1 MPQDPQSHGMVIAL
15 IIVFTLLALSFVR
28 LRVWARQIKG
38 SQFGIDDYL
47 ILASAVSQA
56 SRLIELGH

>member
-1 MPQDPQSHGMVIAL
+1 MVIAL
-15 IIVFTLLALSFVR
+15 VAVFTPLALLFVR

-47 ILASAVSQA
+47 IVASAVS
-56 SRLIELGH
+56 RTD